1 MASDD
6 LKGVGLEVQSGKDD
20 VPAISLEAN
29 VQGFTGL
36 LVGLAIGIACWGL
49 ILIVW
54 WLV

>member
-6 LKGVGLEVQSGKDD
+6 LKALGLDVQSGKEDA
-20 VPAISLEAN
+20 PAIRLESN
-29 VQGFTGL
+29 VRGFTGL

-49 ILIVW
+49 ILMVW